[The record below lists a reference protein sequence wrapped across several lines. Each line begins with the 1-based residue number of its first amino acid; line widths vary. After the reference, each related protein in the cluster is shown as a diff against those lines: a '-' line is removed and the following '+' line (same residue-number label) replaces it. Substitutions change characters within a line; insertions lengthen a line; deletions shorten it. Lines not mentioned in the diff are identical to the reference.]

1 MDPSPGPESHRQ
13 RRPSRARRIVRRL
26 GRGVAKLTLLGTAAF
41 AGGFAAFVMTLP
53 ALPEAAPMAEGIVV
67 LTGGDDRIDAALR
80 LLEDKHAG
88 RLLISGLHAATG
100 RAALKAQHPS
110 GADAFACCVDLGWA
124 AQDTPGNATE
134 IARWTRAHGYRSLIV
149 VTASYH
155 MPRAL
160 LELDAQLGDVTL
172 IPYPVTPDALARPD
186 AWRDPETVKL
196 FAGEYMKYVAAQARL
211 GGDKL
216 LRLAGL

>member
-1 MDPSPGPESHRQ
+1 MPASDDSAP
-13 RRPSRARRIVRRL
+13 RRPSLARRIARRL
-26 GRGVAKLTLLGTAAF
+26 TRGAAKLALLSVAAF
-41 AGGFAAFVMTLP
+41 AGGFAAFVLTLP
-53 ALPEAAPMAEGIVV
+53 GAPPAAPEAEGIVV
-67 LTGGDDRIDAALR
+67 LTGGDERIDVALR
-80 LLEDKHAG
+80 LLEEKHAG

-100 RAALKAQHPS
+100 RVALQRQHPTRS
-110 GADAFACCVDLGWA
+110 AAFDCCVDLGWA
-124 AQDTPGNATE
+124 ARDTPGNATE
-134 IARWTRAHGYRSLIV
+134 IARWARAHGYRSLIV

-172 IPYPVTPDALARPD
+172 IPYPVTPGAIAGPD

-196 FAGEYMKYVAAQARL
+196 FAGEYMKYVAAQARI

>member
-1 MDPSPGPESHRQ
+1 MEPK
-13 RRPSRARRIVRRL
+13 RRTHVPLGRRILRRL
-26 GRGVAKLTLLGTAAF
+26 GRGAGKLILLGTAAF
-41 AGGFAAFVMTLP
+41 AGGFAAFLLTLP
-53 ALPEAAPMAEGIVV
+53 APPAAEPMAEGIVV
-67 LTGGDDRIDAALR
+67 LTGGDERIDVALQ
-80 LLEDKHAG
+80 LLEEKHAG

-100 RAALKAQHPS
+100 RLALQRQHPAR
-110 GADAFACCVDLGWA
+110 ADAFTCCVDLGWEA
-124 AQDTPGNATE
+124 RDTPGNATE

-160 LELDAQLGDVTL
+160 LELGAQLDGVTL
-172 IPYPVTPDALARPD
+172 IPFPVTPEVLARPD

-196 FAGEYMKYVAAQARL
+196 FAGEYMKYVAAQARI
-211 GGDKL
+211 GGDQL